1 MVMASGNQKVD
12 IIVDSRGRE
21 GRTGGRTLSKATLKV

>member
-1 MVMASGNQKVD
+1 MVMASGTKKVD

-21 GRTGGRTLSKATLKV
+21 GRTEGRTLCKATLKV